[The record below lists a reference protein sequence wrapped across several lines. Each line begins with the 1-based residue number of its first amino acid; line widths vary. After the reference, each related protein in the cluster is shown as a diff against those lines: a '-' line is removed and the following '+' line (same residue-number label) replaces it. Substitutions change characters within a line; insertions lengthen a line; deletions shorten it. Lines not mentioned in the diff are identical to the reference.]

1 MILIL
6 SIVAFIFFC
15 FVEADGKDW
24 VQGQRNADRRAR
36 DIINAIHSSATSI
49 TNCNKNI
56 WEAQK
61 QMLIEQNNKQ
71 YEGVDEI
78 THFQDAHGRWFR
90 ERLVYDSEGRIIAK
104 ETIGVEQ

>member
-36 DIINAIHSSATSI
+36 DIINAIHSSTTSI

-61 QMLIEQNNKQ
+61 QMLIEQNNEQ

-78 THFQDAHGRWFR
+78 THFQDEHGRWFR